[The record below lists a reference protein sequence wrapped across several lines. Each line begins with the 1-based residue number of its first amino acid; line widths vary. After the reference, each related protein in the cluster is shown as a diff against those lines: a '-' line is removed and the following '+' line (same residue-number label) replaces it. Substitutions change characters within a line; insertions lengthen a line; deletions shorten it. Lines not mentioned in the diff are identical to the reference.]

1 MLASRVWRMPCD
13 AWSRKKHAEGHKY
26 DGINAK
32 KGSICNMYVIAIIPF
47 LVPSLVS
54 RSCERVALFALH
66 RALERFC
73 TCVWVCRCHHLR
85 FISLWQLLSAN
96 KLNVR
101 A

>member
-1 MLASRVWRMPCD
+1 MLATCVWRMPCD

-32 KGSICNMYVIAIIPF
+32 KGSICNMYVVAIILF
-47 LVPSLVS
+47 LVLSLVP
-54 RSCERVALFALH
+54 RLCELVALFALH
-66 RALERFC
+66 CTLERFC
-73 TCVWVCRCHHLR
+73 ACVGVCRCHHLR